1 MKNLKF
7 KDYKDR
13 IIDELKKKQNKLG
26 IHEKIILLDGFFSQQ
41 VQHELSNNV
50 IIGGLPT
57 IPMIAVV
64 GEDSG
69 RIYFFAAKALLPDI
83 NM

>member
-1 MKNLKF
+1 MNKIKF
-7 KDYKDR
+7 EDYKDK
-13 IIDELKKKQNKLG
+13 IIEEIDKRSKNLG
-26 IHEKIILLDGFFSQQ
+26 IHEKISLLDGFFSQQ

-64 GEDSG
+64 GESSG
-69 RIYFFAAKALLPDI
+69 RVYFFAAKALLTDLNI
-83 NM
+83 